1 MDEIQLLNSTV
12 KNKNNIK
19 PKFFYEK
26 FKKSFSIKVDNFKN
40 CGGLRLKSEYKKDL
54 GNKPLVSIITVC
66 QNSEKTIKNTIKS
79 VLNQNYDNIEYII
92 IDGESKDETLKIIQ
106 SFDDKIDF
114 WVSEKD
120 TGIYNAMNKGILL
133 SSGSIIGILNS
144 DDVYKKNAA
153 CLASKY
159 FANKKIDFCFGS
171 VEKDRL
177 LSGFN
182 MNKIKWKFNIFPSH
196 SGGFFISQKSQLDC
210 GLYDEQFKLHAD
222 YDLIY
227 RLVVKLKKIGISMLR
242 NEITGIFGA
251 HGLSKKESKIRY
263 FYEEFRIRKKNNQN
277 LIYILL
283 LFIIKILHYY
293 LIKNELI
300 KNFLFKLR
308 KKINY

>member
-1 MDEIQLLNSTV
+1 MDEIEKLHSTI
-12 KNKNNIK
+12 KNKNNLK

-26 FKKSFSIKVDNFKN
+26 FNKRISIKIDNFKKY
-40 CGGLRLKSEYKKDL
+40 GGLRVKSHYKKNL
-54 GNKPLVSIITVC
+54 ENKPLISIITVC
-66 QNSEKTIKNTIKS
+66 QNSENTIKNTIKS

-92 IDGESKDETLKIIQ
+92 IDGKSEDKTLEIIQ
-106 SFDDKIDF
+106 SFNDKIDF

-144 DDVYKKNAA
+144 DDVYTKNALY
-153 CLASKY
+153 LASKY
-159 FANKKIDFCFGS
+159 FSDKKIDFCFGS

-182 MNKIKWKFNIFPSH
+182 MNKINWKFNIFPSH
-196 SGGFFISQKSQLDC
+196 SGGFFITQKSQLDC

-227 RLVVKLKKIGISMLR
+227 RLVVKLKKKGIAMLR
-242 NEITGIFGA
+242 NEITGVFGPY
-251 HGLSKKESKIRY
+251 GLSTTESKISY

-277 LIYILL
+277 LVYISL
-283 LFIIKILHYY
+283 LFAIKILHYY
-293 LIKNELI
+293 FMKNELI
-300 KNFLFKLR
+300 KNILFKLR